1 MIPFFLFFYLNSDLD
16 YVEGDFPTSNLRP
29 AAASAGGFDDDAFIQ
44 QHFGGF
50 FNGNNFNPFNGFGGI
65 GFGSFGGYKPWYK
78 G

>member
-1 MIPFFLFFYLNSDLD
+1 MIPFCYLLIDLD

-29 AAASAGGFDDDAFIQ
+29 AVAPSSAGFDDDSLFQ
-44 QHFGGF
+44 HHFGGF
-50 FNGNNFNPFNGFGGI
+50 FNGNIFNPFNNFGGV